1 MDILQHWQT
10 FSAVKCQTPNPWTHS
25 VTLLYLLWSEM
36 SDKIRSQTSNP
47 WIHHTRLSNC
57 KMPYMNRMRPQT
69 PEYILQHC
77 PAISAVRHQTW
88 QWPEPKPLIPTLSPL
103 PQYCPTINYQCC
115 EASDIAMTRTPP
127 PPPKYCPTISAVR
140 HQTWPWP
147 EPKPLNTP
155 NNAAQYLVLW
165 DVPRDGAAE
174 EALWELPDPADNCR
188 HHWGIRNPHLCR
200 WLEALNTERGLSD
213 SVECATA
220 WLVWFLFSCHE
231 SVCRIYA

>member
-77 PAISAVRHQTW
+77 PA
-88 QWPEPKPLIPTLSPL
+88 
-103 PQYCPTINYQCC
+103 
-115 EASDIAMTRTPP
+115 
-127 PPPKYCPTISAVR
+127 ISAVR